1 MRNTILVA
9 ETFGPTIQGEGHVAG
24 LPTIFVRTG
33 GCDSLCSWCD
43 SMHAVDLKYRNDW
56 EELSANDVMNRI
68 LDLSAGFPLLVSLS
82 GGNPALQPLEP
93 LIDLG
98 QALGYSFALETQG
111 TVAKDWFKKLDYLI
125 LSPKPP
131 SSGMQF
137 SRERLLKCLHAAA
150 DKPDTAL
157 KIVVFNENDFE
168 FAREVSN
175 LFPRLPIYLQAGTA
189 QTHENS
195 FEHNEAARHRY
206 LTASIIQKTL
216 WLVELVKRAHW
227 SGARVG
233 FQQHVILWGDKRG
246 V

>member
-1 MRNTILVA
+1 MRTTILVS
-9 ETFGPTIQGEGHVAG
+9 EIFKTIQGEGPVAG
-24 LPTIFVRTG
+24 LSTIFVRTG
-33 GCDSLCSWCD
+33 GCDSCCLWCD
-43 SMHAVDLKYRNDW
+43 SMHAVDVKYRKDW
-56 EELSANDVMNRI
+56 EELDADDVMRRI

-98 QALGYSFALETQG
+98 RAHGYSFALETQG
-111 TVAKDWFKKLDYLI
+111 TIAKSWFKKLDHLI

-137 SRERLLKCLHAAA
+137 SHERLLNCVNVA
-150 DKPDTAL
+150 DEKPEVSL
-157 KIVVFNENDFE
+157 KIVVFNERDFE

-175 LFPRLPIYLQAGTA
+175 LFPALPIYLQAGTP
-189 QTHENS
+189 QMQEQS
-195 FEHNEAARHRY
+195 FQSNEAAGHRY
-206 LTASIIQKTL
+206 LIASIIQKTI
-216 WLVELVKRAHW
+216 WLAEMVSRAHW
-227 SGARVG
+227 SGVRVG